1 MLDIRLWLRWLTL
14 HYIPDY
20 SRTKRRIRT
29 KLKETLMTM
38 SETSLQKASVL
49 AGKLVKK
56 CAVDRLLIARGTHDR
71 FLSLIVKK
79 RVQFIVH
86 GGPFVV

>member
-1 MLDIRLWLRWLTL
+1 MLDIRLWLRLTL
-14 HYIPDY
+14 QYIPDY
-20 SRTKRRIRT
+20 SKTKRRRRT

>member
-1 MLDIRLWLRWLTL
+1 
-14 HYIPDY
+14 
-20 SRTKRRIRT
+20 
-29 KLKETLMTM
+29 MTM